1 MNMRDTLQA
10 SLKTQLSNSPC
21 KRWTWDAAGILK
33 NSAFKLPLQDLR
45 MRDTLQASLKTQLS
59 NCPCKIWKWMNM
71 RDTLHASLNTQLSNC
86 PCKIWQ
92 LGKKKISQR
101 NPVAKTENDSRDP
114 SATLP
119 SATFTAMRSVMVLL
133 AETNS
138 FLNFR
143 NLWGPLYKKHSLNC
157 PYPFTSPRQNS
168 MPDHV

>member
-1 MNMRDTLQA
+1 M
-10 SLKTQLSNSPC
+10 
-21 KRWTWDAAGILK
+21 
-33 NSAFKLPLQDLR
+33 R

-59 NCPCKIWKWMNM
+59 NCPCKIWKLMNM
-71 RDTLHASLNTQLSNC
+71 RDTLQASLNTQLSTC

-133 AETNS
+133 AETNP

-157 PYPFTSPRQNS
+157 PYPFTSPRQFHPWSCLSKCCFLLLCCCLGHQTSAGLKNS
-168 MPDHV
+168 AFK